1 MAESRNVVHMHYGGS
16 RSDRFEKNVEGN
28 TMSDAPRAPLPAVRR
43 RRALEILRRRG
54 SVACHDVQ
62 VMFHV
67 STATARRDIDDLARR
82 GLAVRVHGGAVL
94 PETLTG
100 TRLLSHD
107 ALSSRHAQPGDAY
120 DPTLAS

>member
-1 MAESRNVVHMHYGGS
+1 
-16 RSDRFEKNVEGN
+16 
-28 TMSDAPRAPLPAVRR
+28 MSDVSRAPLPAVRR

-62 VMFHV
+62 ALFHV

-100 TRLLSHD
+100 SRLLSTD
-107 ALSSRHAQPGDAY
+107 AIFARNTQPGAAPVH
-120 DPTLAS
+120 DPTRTDDVTGLLA

>member
-1 MAESRNVVHMHYGGS
+1 
-16 RSDRFEKNVEGN
+16 
-28 TMSDAPRAPLPAVRR
+28 MSDVSRAPLPAVRR

-54 SVACHDVQ
+54 SVACHDVE
-62 VMFHV
+62 VLFHV

-100 TRLLSHD
+100 TRLLSAD
-107 ALSSRHAQPGDAY
+107 AVFASNAHMGAARAC
-120 DPTLAS
+120 DPTGAG